1 VKRGVLL
8 AVAAAAA
15 ALAVGA
21 APAAAT
27 NECRGLMVCARVA
40 GPWVLVPV
48 RGVAPRPRA
57 EYLLSCP
64 RGYIA
69 AGLDAELSDR
79 QIDIAFDGLIGAPV
93 TPGVVTRQAVV
104 FTATYVGRGA
114 RIASFRPH
122 LGCVPASGGGGRLPT
137 AYHRAHAFPP
147 GTPTVRHARDASLMV
162 GTMHLALGCAT
173 GERLLRTWYAT
184 LFNTIGPPPPPAL
197 ATTVSTS
204 AAVSHGRELV
214 TTKAQPPAIN
224 AGAGVQ
230 LGVVCIGGR

>member
-1 VKRGVLL
+1 VRRSILL
-8 AVAAAAA
+8 AAAVAAA

-27 NECRGLMVCARVA
+27 NECRGLMICARVA

-57 EYLLSCP
+57 EYQLSCP

-104 FTATYVGRGA
+104 FTATYVGGGA

-122 LGCVPASGGGGRLPT
+122 LGCVPTSGGGGRLPT
-137 AYHRAHAFPP
+137 AYHRVHVFPP
-147 GTPTVRHARDASLMV
+147 GTPTVRHARDVPLMV

-173 GERLLRTWYAT
+173 GERLVRTWFAT
-184 LFNTIGPPPPPAL
+184 LFNTVGPPSPAV

-204 AAVSHGRELV
+204 VAVSHGRELV
-214 TTKAQPPAIN
+214 TTKARSPAID

-230 LGVVCIGGR
+230 LGVVCVGGR